1 MNILEV
7 RDMNISIELNGI
19 ITSVIG
25 PESSGKTIFL
35 KKLCN
40 ILPNRDVFIDDVSIR
55 EYDITFLK
63 NNVIVV
69 FNDNNFNCEYVAEE
83 LFYYLD
89 KLGYRID
96 EITKKIDQISKYFRI
111 ESKLDSRIDTLTT
124 DYRILIKILSFLI
137 IKPKIIAIDNLFGY
151 LSKDMVN
158 SIIKFIKING
168 ITLINV
174 TTYSDDLLLGDN
186 AIVMHGGKAI
196 ICASVKSVLEG
207 NSILPYIGFK
217 LPFLVDL
224 SHNLML
230 YGLVDKVYYD
240 KRKLVDKIWK

>member
-25 PESSGKTIFL
+25 PESSGKTVFL

-40 ILPNRDVFIDDVSIR
+40 MISNRDVYIDDVSIK
-55 EYDITFLK
+55 EYDITFLR
-63 NNVIVV
+63 NNIMVV
-69 FNDNNFNCEYVAEE
+69 FNDNIFQCEYVAEE
-83 LFYYLD
+83 LYYYLG

-96 EITKKIDQISKYFRI
+96 EITKKIDNISKFFKI

-124 DYRILIKILSFLI
+124 DYRILTKILSYLI

-151 LSKDMVN
+151 LTRDMVN
-158 SIIKFIKING
+158 SIIKFVKQNN

-186 AIVMHGGKAI
+186 AVVMHGGKAI
-196 ICASVKSVLEG
+196 ICSSVKSVLEG

-224 SHNLML
+224 SYNLML